1 MLRYLK
7 KLKRLRDRM
16 RHMPDNVNEY
26 KKSSQAPLSSS
37 LDQNLASLKGIF
49 QKCSDVIFREFNIGP
64 GERRKVALVIVDG
77 MVNQT
82 QISESIVKPLMLWS
96 RAFSLEDTMDLP
108 SIDVISHNILAA
120 SDVKKISALNEAVE
134 GCLSGDAVLFVD
146 DLDEALVVSAK
157 GYEKRAVS
165 EPDNEAVVRGPRE
178 GFTENLRTNT
188 ALLRRKI
195 KNPALRLESAQT
207 GERTNTNMSIVYVEG
222 LANPDLIVEIH
233 KRLSLIKTDAILSS
247 GYVEEYIED
256 DPFSV
261 FQTIGYSEKPD
272 VIAGKLLE
280 GRAALIVD
288 GSPFVLTMPMLFIE
302 NFQTSE
308 DYVVR
313 AFYATFLRLLRLL
326 AFVFSV
332 LGPALYVVLATYH
345 QELIPTSLLFT
356 MAASSEGVP
365 FPAAV
370 ETAIMLLTF
379 EILKEAGVRLPQP
392 VGQAISIVGALVM
405 GQAAVQAG
413 FVGAPVVIVIAFT
426 AVASFV
432 SPYVSEPI
440 SVLRWYLLILASTMG
455 GFGITLGVLT
465 ILVHLSSLKS
475 FSTPYLSPLAPLYT
489 PDLKDSFIRLPMW
502 LMRTRPRTLKPQDL
516 KRQDMHR
523 PEFSNDGS
531 EDSLP

>member
-1 MLRYLK
+1 MIGYLK
-7 KLKRLRDRM
+7 KLMRLGKRA
-16 RHMPDNVNEY
+16 RHLPDDVRAYEA
-26 KKSSQAPLSSS
+26 SDETPLSSS
-37 LDQNLASLKGIF
+37 LKRNLASLKGIF
-49 QKCSDVIFREFNIGP
+49 EGSGDVVFREFSFGSGDGRNA
-64 GERRKVALVIVDG
+64 ALLFIDG
-77 MVNQT
+77 LVNQA
-82 QISESIVKPLMLWS
+82 QINESIVKPLMLWS
-96 RAFSLEDTMDLP
+96 RAVPDGGAPDFSDMDAIMRGALT
-108 SIDVISHNILAA
+108 A
-120 SDVKKISALNEAVE
+120 SEVKKIAALKEAVE
-134 GCLSGDAVLFVD
+134 GCLSGDAVLFAEGFS
-146 DLDEALVVSAK
+146 EALVVNAK
-157 GYEKRAVS
+157 GWEKRAVS

-195 KNPALRLESAQT
+195 KNPALRLEST
-207 GERTNTNMSIVYVEG
+207 KIGDRTNTSACIVYVEG
-222 LANPDLIVEIH
+222 LANPDLLKEIR
-233 KRLSLIKTDAILSS
+233 KRLSSIKTDAILSS

-256 DPFSV
+256 NQFSV

-272 VIAGKLLE
+272 VVAGKLLE

-313 AFYATFLRLLRLL
+313 AYYATFLRLLRLF
-326 AFVFSV
+326 AFVFSL
-332 LGPALYVVLATYH
+332 LGPALYVVLTTYH
-345 QELIPTSLLFT
+345 QELIPTPLLFT
-356 MAASSEGVP
+356 MASSSEGVP

-370 ETAIMLLTF
+370 EVAIMLLSF
-379 EILKEAGVRLPQP
+379 EVLKEAGVRLPQP

-413 FVGAPVVIVIAFT
+413 FVGAPVVIIIAFT

-432 SPYVSEPI
+432 SPYVVEAV

-455 GFGITLGVLT
+455 GFGVTLGVLT
-465 ILVHLSSLKS
+465 ILVHMAALKS
-475 FSTPYLSPLAPLYT
+475 FSTPYLSPLAPLNT
-489 PDLKDSFIRLPMW
+489 PDLKDTFVRAPMW
-502 LMRTRPRTLKPQDL
+502 LMKTRPRALKPQDM